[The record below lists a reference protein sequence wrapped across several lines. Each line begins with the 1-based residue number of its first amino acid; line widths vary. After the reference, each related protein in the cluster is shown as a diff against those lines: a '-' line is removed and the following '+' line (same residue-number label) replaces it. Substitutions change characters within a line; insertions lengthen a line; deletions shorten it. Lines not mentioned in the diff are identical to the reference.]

1 MKKSLFTPTFFE
13 GDVAYLGQQNQSGL
27 NLLIISDYACS
38 HLIYQ
43 STNSAHFNKRNFKII
58 YRSLRKIISSGG
70 SRIILNN
77 IPKTHRLISPLMAS
91 WDPVSHE
98 APNPIQVC
106 LLIDRMLIFFIS
118 VSRDTNYGVLEV
130 NVYVARCT
138 QKPEFENTWEEI
150 RFVWNIVF
158 SVKFLIAIFC
168 IAIWQLFY

>member
-1 MKKSLFTPTFFE
+1 
-13 GDVAYLGQQNQSGL
+13 
-27 NLLIISDYACS
+27 
-38 HLIYQ
+38 
-43 STNSAHFNKRNFKII
+43 
-58 YRSLRKIISSGG
+58 
-70 SRIILNN
+70 
-77 IPKTHRLISPLMAS
+77 MAS

-98 APNPIQVC
+98 APNPMQVC

-130 NVYVARCT
+130 NVYVARCM

-168 IAIWQLFY
+168 IAIW